1 MNIYTIGHST
11 HPIDEFVE
19 ILHKYKI
26 NMLIDVRSV
35 PHSRYNPQFDIE
47 SMSKSLEDA
56 DIKYVHLASLGGF
69 RTPLKDSKN
78 SAWKNKR
85 FRGYADYMQ
94 TIDYLLG
101 LKELIKLATKYTV
114 VMCCSEAVPWR
125 CHRSLIA
132 DSLIIRGVTV
142 IDIYNIDTSKE
153 HKLTSFAKVKGD
165 IITYPEN
172 K

>member
-1 MNIYTIGHST
+1 MKIYTIGHST
-11 HPIDEFVE
+11 HPIDEFIE
-19 ILHKYKI
+19 ILQNYKI
-26 NMLIDVRSV
+26 NLLVDVRSV

-47 SMSKSLEDA
+47 SMSKSLPESG
-56 DIKYVHLASLGGF
+56 IKYIHLASLGGF

-94 TIDYLLG
+94 TTDYLLG
-101 LKELIKLATKYTV
+101 LKELIKLGTKYNV
-114 VMCCSEAVPWR
+114 VICCSEAVPWR

-132 DSLIIRGVTV
+132 DSLIIRGITV
-142 IDIYNIDTSKE
+142 IDIYNVNVSKE
-153 HKLTSFAKVKGD
+153 HNLTSFAKVKGD
-165 IITYPEN
+165 IITYPSE